1 MSSYSVKIF
10 RYNLSSYEL
19 SASRNVLR
27 PEISPAKTNARA
39 MDTTVRC
46 LRPYIKEQSWSTC
59 PEIKN
64 LHFIRRV

>member
-19 SASRNVLR
+19 SRNVLR
-27 PEISPAKTNARA
+27 PEISPAKTKARA
-39 MDTTVRC
+39 MDTTVLC
-46 LRPYIKEQSWSTC
+46 LRRYIKEQSWSTC